1 MTTLRADD
9 DHEKRNAIQLQRWVM
24 PILQGL
30 VLAALMAL
38 MASNKERDARIEELM
53 RGQVR
58 QEVLITQLLAE
69 VSKIG
74 GRVEVVQSV
83 QQQRGPRIDALE
95 RSVDNYFRYYYGDST
110 KGLKK

>member
-1 MTTLRADD
+1 MNLRADD
-9 DHEKRNAIQLQRWVM
+9 EHEKRNAIQLQRWVM

-95 RSVDNYFRYYYGDST
+95 RAIDNYFRYRYDD
-110 KGLKK
+110 KGIKK